1 MHLQTLPRKILI
13 KEGKYNTSAACK
25 GGYIFPAAVMKAFPK
40 CSISGVY
47 SGSPGFY
54 LPKLKQFLEFILF
67 VPRKIGSHP
76 YSSCPGHRSNARDCF
91 RFTRGNCRLYVLK
104 KKKMKRE
111 KEKNGLIGGWG
122 EKGDW
127 RNLDGE
133 TNN

>member
-47 SGSPGFY
+47 SSSPGFY

-104 KKKMKRE
+104 KKEDEKR
-111 KEKNGLIGGWG
+111 KRKKWAYRWMGGKGGLEESGWRD
-122 EKGDW
+122 E
-127 RNLDGE
+127 
-133 TNN
+133 

>member
-104 KKKMKRE
+104 KKEDEKR
-111 KEKNGLIGGWG
+111 KRKKWAYRWMGGKGGLEESGWRD
-122 EKGDW
+122 E
-127 RNLDGE
+127 
-133 TNN
+133 